1 MYNKEWKSE
10 SRELNSLI
18 ASEYNPR
25 RLTKAQADQLKRSIA
40 KFGLCEP
47 IVIQPNGSIIGGHQ
61 RAKILK
67 SLGHTTV
74 NVYVPTEA
82 LSPEEANELN
92 IRLNKNTGEW
102 DYDVLANMVD
112 PDELMDFGFTPKEL
126 DLEVF
131 PEEVVNKD
139 FDESLTDNLE
149 IMALFSIKI
158 PISNALKFEEELNGL
173 LLKYPKAKKTKKI

>member
-131 PEEVVNKD
+131 PEEAPSKQKLTINIKFDSEVD
-139 FDESLTDNLE
+139 FLSAREKISKIL
-149 IMALFSIKI
+149 MAYPAAKIK
-158 PISNALKFEEELNGL
+158 
-173 LLKYPKAKKTKKI
+173 